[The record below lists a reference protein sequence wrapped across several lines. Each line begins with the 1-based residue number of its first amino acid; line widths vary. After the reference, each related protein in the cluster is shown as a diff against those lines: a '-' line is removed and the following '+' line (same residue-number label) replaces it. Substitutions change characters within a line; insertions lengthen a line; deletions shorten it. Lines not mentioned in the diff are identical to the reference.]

1 MPSTARAQVHVY
13 RYVYHSE
20 DDKTDGNFG
29 TESPPYLKQ
38 RSRN

>member
-1 MPSTARAQVHVY
+1 VPPTARAQVHV
-13 RYVYHSE
+13 YVYHSE

-29 TESPPYLKQ
+29 SESPPYLKQ